1 MGEGGMQRLRFFS
14 DCVSWPEGQVDDLN
28 AMIRGGKDITRAT
41 FLKSVDPEEMKK
53 IEQTLG
59 YERDPRKGLTM
70 AKDYHVGYYKSTLRG
85 CPAVYFVW
93 SAIEHVFSDWT
104 CLRSRKDGGEEPSGK
119 EAAADESSKKTFTI
133 VEQAT
138 KEVPWGLRDI
148 PENHTIF
155 RSVERVIDGPPSH
168 ADLGVGE
175 KMTVRIRSSG
185 TSGVYS
191 IWRTA

>member
-1 MGEGGMQRLRFFS
+1 MQRLKFFS
-14 DCVSWPEGQVDDLN
+14 DCVHWPEGQVDDLT
-28 AMIRGGKDITRAT
+28 AMIRAGKDITRAT
-41 FLKSVDPEEMKK
+41 FLKRVDPEEMK
-53 IEQTLG
+53 ELEEHLG
-59 YERDPRKGLTM
+59 YERDSRRGLTI
-70 AKDYHVGYYKSTLRG
+70 AKDYYVAYYKSTLRG

-93 SAIEHVFSDWT
+93 SAIEHVFSDLE
-104 CLRSRKDGGEEPSGK
+104 CLRARPEPEESEEMSG
-119 EAAADESSKKTFTI
+119 SGKTFTI

-148 PENHTIF
+148 PENHAIF
-155 RSVERVIDGPPSH
+155 RSVERVLDGPSSH

-175 KMTVRIRSSG
+175 KMTVRVRASG